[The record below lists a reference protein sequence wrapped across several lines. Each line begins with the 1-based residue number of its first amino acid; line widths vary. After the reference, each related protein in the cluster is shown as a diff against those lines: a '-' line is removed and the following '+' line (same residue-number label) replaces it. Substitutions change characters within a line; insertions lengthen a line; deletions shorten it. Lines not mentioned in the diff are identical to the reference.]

1 MLEEPGSRRAGFYQ
15 QITDE
20 NSKAAVSRIFYW
32 IIVTAYTTVKLLLVI
47 ILLLDYCNSL
57 YDSKVTVSRNFVT
70 GLL

>member
-1 MLEEPGSRRAGFYQ
+1 MLEELGSRRAGFYQ

-70 GLL
+70 RLL